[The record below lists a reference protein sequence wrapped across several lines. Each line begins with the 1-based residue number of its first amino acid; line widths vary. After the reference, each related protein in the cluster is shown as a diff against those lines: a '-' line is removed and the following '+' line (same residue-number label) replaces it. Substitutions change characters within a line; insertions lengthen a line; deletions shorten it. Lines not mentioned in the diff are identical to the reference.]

1 MPTVSR
7 PEQKP
12 GRRRAVPEP
21 RRARAKQPRPPKE
34 PRPPKQARPQ
44 KQARTPKQAR
54 PPRERRSFSARTFT
68 LVWFVA
74 VLAAAAA
81 LAAPLV
87 ADLIADRF
95 ALAVPTWLP
104 LAGSVTVTTAYTL
117 ALGVRAGGRP
127 LIAGALA
134 LLLSVAAAISA
145 VPVLLAGAAVSTAA
159 VGAVL
164 GVLATT
170 PAARFPAVVRE
181 VLVATLV
188 AAVAALAADGYGAR
202 VSPERSGYLVLA
214 LALLTA
220 LVLVFRLAA
229 GLQGL
234 GTRGGVVVVG
244 GLGLLAV
251 TLAYTE
257 ALSRWGSPG
266 LIESI
271 DDTLAR
277 LRDVAGAVPRPI
289 QFLIGFPALAW
300 GVSTRARRRQGW
312 WACAFGAAGLAGV
325 STTLL
330 STDLAL
336 SEAALGLGYGLV
348 LGLALGYLVIRTDTF
363 LSGTRGARARRA
375 EEAAAHRPEPPRTAP
390 LL

>member
-1 MPTVSR
+1 V
-7 PEQKP
+7 
-12 GRRRAVPEP
+12 
-21 RRARAKQPRPPKE
+21 RPPK
-34 PRPPKQARPQ
+34 PK
-44 KQARTPKQAR
+44 
-54 PPRERRSFSARTFT
+54 RESRSLSARTLT
-68 LVWFVA
+68 ALWFVA

-81 LAAPLV
+81 LVVDLTPLV
-87 ADLIADRF
+87 VPAWVPVAG
-95 ALAVPTWLP
+95 AV
-104 LAGSVTVTTAYTL
+104 GITTTYTL

-127 LIAGALA
+127 VIAGLLA
-134 LLLSVAAAISA
+134 LVLTVVAAVSA

-164 GVLATT
+164 GVLATK

-181 VLVATLV
+181 VLVATTV

-202 VSPERSGYLVLA
+202 VSLERSGYLALA

-220 LVLVFRLAA
+220 LALVFRLAA
-229 GLQGL
+229 GFQGL
-234 GTRGGVVVVG
+234 GTRGAVVVIG

-266 LIESI
+266 MIESI
-271 DDTLAR
+271 DEVIAR
-277 LRDVAGAVPRPI
+277 VRETAGAVPRPI
-289 QFLIGFPALAW
+289 EFLIGFPALAW

-325 STTLL
+325 ATSLL
-330 STDLAL
+330 STDLDPA
-336 SEAALGLGYGLV
+336 EAALGIGYGLV
-348 LGLALGYLVIRTDTF
+348 IGLALGYLVIRADAF

-375 EEAAAHRPEPPRTAP
+375 EEAAAHRPEPARTAA